1 MVSLGTLYL
10 CLKVLATLLSL
21 WFSGRK
27 LYQWARKRRNKR
39 KPTA

>member
-10 CLKVLATLLSL
+10 FLKVLATLLSL
-21 WFSGRK
+21 WFSTRK
-27 LYQWARKRRNKR
+27 LYRWIRKWRNKR

>member
-10 CLKVLATLLSL
+10 CLKVLATLLSF

-27 LYQWARKRRNKR
+27 LYRWARKRRNKR